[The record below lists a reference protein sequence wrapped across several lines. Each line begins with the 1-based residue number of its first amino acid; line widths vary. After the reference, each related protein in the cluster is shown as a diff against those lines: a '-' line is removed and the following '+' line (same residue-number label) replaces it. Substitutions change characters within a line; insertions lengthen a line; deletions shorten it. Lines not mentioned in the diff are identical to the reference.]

1 MENPNNLHFE
11 IYSKK
16 FIILK
21 KLKTKIK
28 KI

>member
-1 MENPNNLHFE
+1 MENPNNLQSE